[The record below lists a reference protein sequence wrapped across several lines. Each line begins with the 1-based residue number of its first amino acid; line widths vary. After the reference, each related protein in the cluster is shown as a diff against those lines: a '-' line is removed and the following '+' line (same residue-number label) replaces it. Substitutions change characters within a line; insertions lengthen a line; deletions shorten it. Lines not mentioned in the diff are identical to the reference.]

1 MRLISAL
8 ILSAAILV
16 VAVRIPDAAALTS
29 IYPDPAH
36 AKTDLAAALQ
46 AAPARHRRII
56 LDFGGDWCPDCHALD
71 SYFHDAV
78 NAPLLEAGFILVHV
92 NIGHMDQN
100 LDIAERYQIPLN
112 KGVPALA
119 VLDSDGTLLFSQRAG
134 EFEAM
139 RRMESSKV
147 TEFLKQWKQVPPR

>member
-56 LDFGGDWCPDCHALD
+56 LDFGGDWCPDCH
-71 SYFHDAV
+71 
-78 NAPLLEAGFILVHV
+78 APLLEAGFILVHV